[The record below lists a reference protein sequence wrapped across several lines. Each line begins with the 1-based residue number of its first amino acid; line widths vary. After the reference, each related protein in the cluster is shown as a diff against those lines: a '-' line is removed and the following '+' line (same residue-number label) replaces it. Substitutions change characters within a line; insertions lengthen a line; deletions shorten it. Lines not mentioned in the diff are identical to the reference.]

1 MSTQKKKTIR
11 SMANALAAQRGFVLD
26 DHAYRRYY
34 SKTLR
39 QGYGGCHK
47 FYMAAYIVDMFI
59 LTEAS
64 TAERICPGRPA
75 NSSGC
80 AVRYIGL

>member
-1 MSTQKKKTIR
+1 
-11 SMANALAAQRGFVLD
+11 MANALATQRGFVLD
-26 DHAYRRYY
+26 DNAYRRYY

-59 LTEAS
+59 LSEAA

-75 NSSGC
+75 NSNGC